1 MGHPLPHARNWRLA
15 WRPASPDLANFDSP
29 FGLANQATGRG
40 TNEKAGR
47 KKLRYQHAT
56 ARLPAAR
63 GRIPRVLRVPLLL
76 GWSLSVGRIVLSG
89 GPGHSYDCLQG
100 SDGGQDMERD
110 DGFAS
115 AQYRGHYRL
124 SHSGG

>member
-1 MGHPLPHARNWRLA
+1 MGHPLPHARSWGLA

-29 FGLANQATGRG
+29 FGLAIQATGCG

-47 KKLRYQHAT
+47 KKPRYQHAT

-110 DGFAS
+110 RSEERRVGKS
-115 AQYRGHYRL
+115 ER
-124 SHSGG
+124 